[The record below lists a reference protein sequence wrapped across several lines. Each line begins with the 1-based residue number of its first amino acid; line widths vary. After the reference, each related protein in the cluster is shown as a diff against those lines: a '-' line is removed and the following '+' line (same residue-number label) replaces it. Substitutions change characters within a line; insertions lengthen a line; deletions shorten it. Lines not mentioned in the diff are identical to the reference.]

1 MITQEIV
8 IRTVHGV
15 TQTILIPEQR
25 TGSPA
30 QDEKTENRMKP
41 SQHQP
46 CRKGT

>member
-1 MITQEIV
+1 MNTQEIV

-15 TQTILIPEQR
+15 TQTIRVPEQR

-30 QDEKTENRMKP
+30 QDPKAENRMKP

-46 CRKGT
+46 RHNGC